1 MLAAP
6 LVARAEAAARLIRPQ
21 ADAIERNRRLP
32 PEAVAALV
40 DAGIFKLL
48 VPAQYGGAE
57 TTVATAVA
65 AIEAIAR
72 ADGSAGW
79 CAMIGSTSALMSA
92 FLPESTARA
101 IYTPPAVITGG
112 VFAPLG
118 RATRTD
124 TGYRVTGR
132 WPFCSGCQHTDWVM
146 GSALVDTGDPGKPEL
161 RSLLFRRDQVELHDT
176 WDTSGLRGTGSHDF
190 SVRDLEVPHEHS
202 LSLFAAPTIDAPLY
216 RQPFFGTLAAAV
228 AAVALG
234 IARNA
239 LDSLAE
245 LAAHKTPGGARKTI
259 AHRELVQLQ
268 FARGEAELQAARAGL
283 FAAVDAAAAE
293 VATHGHA
300 SLRTRALLRAAAC
313 HAATAS
319 ARTVDLAYEAGGAS
333 SIYSSS
339 PLQRC
344 FRDVH
349 VATQHVMVAPAS
361 AILAGRVLLGLDG
374 DTTTL

>member
-1 MLAAP
+1 MLDVS
-6 LVARAEAAARLIRPQ
+6 LVTRAEVAARQIRPQ
-21 ADAIERNRRLP
+21 ADAIERARRLP
-32 PEAVAALV
+32 PDLVAALIE
-40 DAGIFKLL
+40 AGTFKLL

-65 AIEAIAR
+65 FIETIAR

-79 CAMIGSTSALMSA
+79 CAMIGMTSALMSA
-92 FLPESTARA
+92 FLPPATASA
-101 IYTPPAVITGG
+101 IYSPPDVITGG

-118 RATRTD
+118 RATRTPD
-124 TGYRVTGR
+124 GYRVTGR
-132 WPFCSGCQHTDWVM
+132 WPFCSGCQHADWLM
-146 GSALVDTGDPGKPEL
+146 GSAFVDTGDPTKPEL
-161 RSLLFRRDQVELHDT
+161 RSLLVRRDQVEIHDT
-176 WDTSGLRGTGSHDF
+176 WDTAGLRGTGSHDF
-190 SVRDLEVPHEHS
+190 SVRDLDIPHAHS

-216 RQPFFGTLAAAV
+216 RQPFFGTLAAGV

-239 LDSLAE
+239 LDSLLE
-245 LAAHKTPGGARKTI
+245 LAAHKPSSARKTI
-259 AHRELVQLQ
+259 AHRELVQLHV
-268 FARGEAELQAARAGL
+268 ARGEAELQAARAGL
-283 FAAVDAAAAE
+283 FTAVERAADE
-293 VATHGHA
+293 VTSQGHA

-349 VATQHVMVAPAS
+349 VATQHIMVAPTS
-361 AILAGRVLLGLDG
+361 AILAGRVLLGLDS

>member
-48 VPAQYGGAE
+48 VPARYGGAE

-146 GSALVDTGDPGKPEL
+146 GSALVDTGDPSKPEL

-176 WDTSGLRGTGSHDF
+176 WDTSGLRGTGSHDYAIM
-190 SVRDLEVPHEHS
+190 DLFVPAERTITLNTPSRLPDALYNMPLMS
-202 LSLFAAPTIDAPLY
+202 LMDSMMATVPL
-216 RQPFFGTLAAAV
+216 
-228 AAVALG
+228 
-234 IARNA
+234 
-239 LDSLAE
+239 
-245 LAAHKTPGGARKTI
+245 GAST
-259 AHRELVQLQ
+259 
-268 FARGEAELQAARAGL
+268 
-283 FAAVDAAAAE
+283 
-293 VATHGHA
+293 
-300 SLRTRALLRAAAC
+300 RTRSLER
-313 HAATAS
+313 
-319 ARTVDLAYEAGGAS
+319 
-333 SIYSSS
+333 
-339 PLQRC
+339 
-344 FRDVH
+344 
-349 VATQHVMVAPAS
+349 
-361 AILAGRVLLGLDG
+361 
-374 DTTTL
+374 